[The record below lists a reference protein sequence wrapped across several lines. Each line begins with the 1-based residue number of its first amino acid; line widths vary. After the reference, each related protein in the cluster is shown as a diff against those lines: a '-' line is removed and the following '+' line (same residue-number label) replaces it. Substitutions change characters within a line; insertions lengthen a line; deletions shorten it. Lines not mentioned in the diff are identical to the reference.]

1 MSRKKTTHLF
11 IKRLIGLLGPKMA
24 VRLRYYHGFKRF
36 PNLTNPQTFNE
47 KINAYK
53 FMGDRY
59 NFAMYADKVAVKDYI
74 TAKIGAKHVIPTL
87 YAGETL
93 PPREERTWA
102 LPYVIKMNHGSG
114 WNILVRTEAER
125 NWDEIE
131 KKIAKWSKLT
141 FGRDTGEVHYSQI
154 KPQVLVE
161 EFLTTPT
168 GKSPIDYK
176 FHMIHGQAEFTE
188 LDIDRETNP
197 TYAYYDKDWNQLPF
211 SIDEFTDKF
220 SPLAIKSVPRPQN
233 YETMLH
239 LAEVLSADFP
249 LVRVDFYNLDGHIY
263 FGELTFTPFA
273 GFCYFKPSSF
283 DDYYGAKLQL
293 DTNQNSYEAQTNN

>member
-141 FGRDTGEVHYSQI
+141 FGRDTGEVHYSKI
-154 KPQVLVE
+154 RPMVLVE
-161 EFLTTPT
+161 EFISTEPGILP
-168 GKSPIDYK
+168 KDYK
-176 FHMIHGQAEFTE
+176 IFVFNGKTEFIE
-188 LDIDRETNP
+188 VISDREHNHAACFYNTTWQKLHFSLSDSKPYAGDIQKP
-197 TYAYYDKDWNQLPF
+197 T
-211 SIDEFTDKF
+211 
-220 SPLAIKSVPRPQN
+220 
-233 YETMLH
+233 TMDTMVS
-239 LAEVLSADFP
+239 LAETLAADFP
-249 LVRVDFYNLDGHIY
+249 FVRVDFYDVNGHIY
-263 FGELTFTPFA
+263 LGEMTFTPSA
-273 GFCYFKPSSF
+273 GFAKFTPSAYDVHF
-283 DDYYGAKLQL
+283 GNKLVL
-293 DTNQNSYEAQTNN
+293 A